1 MKNNV
6 QKNKYDMMEDFIT
19 LINFTSCTDSGC
31 TFYGLNKCVMYDEC
45 HYKNYERSFTKLCQG
60 QNREIAREILKK
72 KYNL

>member
-1 MKNNV
+1 MEDKV

-19 LINFTSCTDSGC
+19 LISFSSCTDSGC

-45 HYKNYERSFTKLCQG
+45 HCMSYKCGYMKLC